1 MILSAL
7 SCSSG
12 TEAEQ
17 DIAET
22 SAVQQTV
29 PESVPETEEP
39 DYLAS
44 SLPETDLA
52 GESIRLIGR
61 SGSGGRINFP
71 EDTFTGEAVNDA
83 LYTRNE
89 ELTKRYNVKIV
100 NNSIDQLND
109 LMTLTSAAITAG
121 DDAYEAIFADMADTA
136 RTLTLNS
143 LLIDYS
149 TVPYVDL
156 SQHWWSKYNGDLSI
170 GGKLFFPTG
179 VITPQYFSALF
190 LMLFN
195 RQLADDYGIEDLYE
209 VALEGNWTLDK
220 MRSVMESAT
229 LDLNGDGK
237 MDLDD
242 RWSLVYDEVAGY
254 AFYFGVGGKM
264 TEFDEEGMPYL
275 DIGTDQVID
284 LVEHLRSIVGDK
296 EKCLRGEDYYK
307 NAEQTVFKEGRA
319 LLVANTLHLV
329 RTVYREMENDYGF
342 LPMPK
347 YDENQKEYLSYAQPW
362 SGTGVAI
369 PITNTKLGDT
379 GLILEAMA
387 YLSDSYVRDSMF
399 ETTYKEKLARDER
412 TARILDIIADG
423 ARFDLNVF
431 FNWGNS
437 AATLRDAVMGNNTNY
452 ASSYA
457 KIQKTTDKTIEKLCE
472 TIREMGK
479 HE

>member
-1 MILSAL
+1 M
-7 SCSSG
+7 
-12 TEAEQ
+12 
-17 DIAET
+17 
-22 SAVQQTV
+22 
-29 PESVPETEEP
+29 
-39 DYLAS
+39 
-44 SLPETDLA
+44 SL
-52 GESIRLIGR
+52 
-61 SGSGGRINFP
+61 
-71 EDTFTGEAVNDA
+71 
-83 LYTRNE
+83 
-89 ELTKRYNVKIV
+89 
-100 NNSIDQLND
+100 
-109 LMTLTSAAITAG
+109 
-121 DDAYEAIFADMADTA
+121 
-136 RTLTLNS
+136 
-143 LLIDYS
+143 
-149 TVPYVDL
+149 
-156 SQHWWSKYNGDLSI
+156 
-170 GGKLFFPTG
+170 
-179 VITPQYFSALF
+179 
-190 LMLFN
+190 
-195 RQLADDYGIEDLYE
+195 
-209 VALEGNWTLDK
+209 
-220 MRSVMESAT
+220 
-229 LDLNGDGK
+229 
-237 MDLDD
+237 
-242 RWSLVYDEVAGY
+242 
-254 AFYFGVGGKM
+254 

-275 DIGTDQVID
+275 DIGTDQVVD

-347 YDENQKEYLSYAQPW
+347 MDENQKDYLSYAQPW

-412 TARILDIIADG
+412 TAQILDIIAAG

-437 AATLRDAVMGNNTNY
+437 ATTLRDAVMGNNTTY

-457 KIQKTTDKTIEKLCE
+457 KIKKTSDKAIEKLCE